1 MSIKLSKSGQRTA
14 ALLILIGVIIALF
27 SVTVLPVLLASAN
40 YRESIDELSFR
51 LQKYQNIALMEVS
64 LKNQLSRLK
73 SQQLTKED
81 LLSGES
87 TAITGANLQ
96 ELFKQRV
103 RQSGGRLQSTQILAE
118 SYQGSLERIAI
129 KANFTGSIE
138 ALQKILYNI
147 EYQKPLLFVDNI
159 EVRSRTTRTRRR
171 SNRRT
176 QAEPIEMLTVTM
188 EVAGFRRNGGPE

>member
-1 MSIKLSKSGQRTA
+1 MAIRLSKSGQRTA
-14 ALLILIGVIIALF
+14 ALLILLGIIITLF
-27 SVTVLPVLLASAN
+27 SITVLPVLLASSN
-40 YRESIDELSFR
+40 YRDSIDELSFR
-51 LQKYQNIALMEVS
+51 LQKYQKIASMEVP
-64 LKNQLSRLK
+64 LNNQLSRLE
-73 SQQLTKED
+73 SQQVAKED

-103 RQSGGRLQSTQILAE
+103 RQSGGRLQSTQILPE

-129 KANFTGSIE
+129 KAKLTGSIE

-159 EVRSRTTRTRRR
+159 EIRSRTTRRR
-171 SNRRT
+171 SRRT
-176 QAEPIEMLTVTM
+176 ITQPTQMLTVTM
-188 EVAGFRRNGGPE
+188 EVAGFRRSGGGAG

>member
-1 MSIKLSKSGQRTA
+1 MAIRLSKSGQRTA
-14 ALLILIGVIIALF
+14 ALLILLGIIIALF
-27 SVTVLPVLLASAN
+27 SITVLPVLLASSN
-40 YRESIDELSFR
+40 YRDSIDELSFR
-51 LQKYQNIALMEVS
+51 LQKYQKIASMEVP
-64 LKNQLSRLK
+64 LKNQLRRLE
-73 SQQLTKED
+73 SQQVAKED

-103 RQSGGRLQSTQILAE
+103 RQSGGRLQSTQILPE

-159 EVRSRTTRTRRR
+159 EIRSRTTRRR
-171 SNRRT
+171 SRRT
-176 QAEPIEMLTVTM
+176 VTQPTEILTVTM
-188 EVAGFRRNGGPE
+188 EVAGFRRSGGGRAR